1 MLNVI
6 VNRPGATDDSTL
18 RAIAAEILSGD
29 RGLVTSIDVSPAIRT
44 FRVHLADTAS
54 VDRVVKHIRA
64 ASGVEDVS
72 PDDCSMRIQRPPAPA
87 PPAHP
92 R

>member
-6 VNRPGATDDSTL
+6 VRRPGATNDSTL
-18 RAIAAEILSGD
+18 RAIAEEILSGD
-29 RGLVTSIDVSPAIRT
+29 RGLVTGIDVSPAIRA

-54 VDRVVKHIRA
+54 VERVMQHIRA
-64 ASGVEDVS
+64 AAGVVDVS
-72 PDDCSMRIQRPPAPA
+72 PDDCSMRIQRPTA
-87 PPAHP
+87 PPAFS